1 MFNQNKIPPLP
12 YLFPSLPSTAPMS
25 APSHP
30 HTFSLSHIDGLIS
43 LIIVSYICINI
54 LLQPA
59 EPI

>member
-30 HTFSLSHIDGLIS
+30 HTFSLSHIDGLCFFDYCFIYMHK
-43 LIIVSYICINI
+43 YITTTR
-54 LLQPA
+54 
-59 EPI
+59 